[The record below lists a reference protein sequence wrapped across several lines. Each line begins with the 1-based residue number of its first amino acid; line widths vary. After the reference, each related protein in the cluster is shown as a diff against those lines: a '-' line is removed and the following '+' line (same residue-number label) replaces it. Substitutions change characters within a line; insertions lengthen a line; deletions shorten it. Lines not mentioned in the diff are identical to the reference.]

1 MFRNRRGNLP
11 FQIAG
16 IEMHVYPVDDDAIK
30 FHDLQEGDIIA
41 MEGKRVT
48 SFVIAAASG
57 KVSHVGQMMK
67 LGGKLW
73 LVESVDKI
81 NSSITRW
88 DNEGCC
94 PVRSGVSASAL
105 PTLMFLYKRS
115 GVYRPTPALTE
126 KELDIMRTEFLKLY
140 GNPYETNLLMFLNA
154 FTGMPTLGKRK
165 NFYCSQ
171 LTAYLFR
178 KAGRLNSQYNLIR
191 YKTGNYRPN
200 DLVNSIK
207 CNYKGKL
214 PGTKPI
220 VFKRHVHTDEPT
232 TS

>member
-16 IEMHVYPVDDDAIK
+16 IEMYIYPVDDDAIK

-81 NSSITRW
+81 N
-88 DNEGCC
+88 
-94 PVRSGVSASAL
+94 
-105 PTLMFLYKRS
+105 
-115 GVYRPTPALTE
+115 
-126 KELDIMRTEFLKLY
+126 
-140 GNPYETNLLMFLNA
+140 
-154 FTGMPTLGKRK
+154 
-165 NFYCSQ
+165 
-171 LTAYLFR
+171 
-178 KAGRLNSQYNLIR
+178 
-191 YKTGNYRPN
+191 
-200 DLVNSIK
+200 
-207 CNYKGKL
+207 
-214 PGTKPI
+214 
-220 VFKRHVHTDEPT
+220 
-232 TS
+232 